1 MEVVEVLLGVGAL
14 IVGVLTLMV
23 PLGFIRQTA
32 QAAQLAAEANLRAVE
47 EAVESRRMEE
57 EYRRELQD
65 AQDRQILEE
74 EERRQ
79 RAEYEAKVERDS
91 VKWNRTTE
99 RMSEIARLVIEV
111 REAAQRLVE
120 ANGLRQPSQVPPED
134 GSEWPIRNLS
144 HTYAF
149 DSAQLRLRAAL
160 AHVDGLRACRDLA
173 NRRDR
178 PPRRP
183 EVGYNDEARPY
194 EVTSAVLLD
203 CIRLSEAAL
212 DEVISAIYNRRD
224 SAEQDEFGQAG
235 RYG

>member
-91 VKWNRTTE
+91 VKWNRTME

-111 REAAQRLVE
+111 REAAQRLV
-120 ANGLRQPSQVPPED
+120 
-134 GSEWPIRNLS
+134 
-144 HTYAF
+144 
-149 DSAQLRLRAAL
+149 
-160 AHVDGLRACRDLA
+160 
-173 NRRDR
+173 
-178 PPRRP
+178 
-183 EVGYNDEARPY
+183 
-194 EVTSAVLLD
+194 
-203 CIRLSEAAL
+203 
-212 DEVISAIYNRRD
+212 
-224 SAEQDEFGQAG
+224 
-235 RYG
+235 